1 MARANGTGHIQR
13 TGPAVT
19 AAAEFFA
26 GPGEVRALA
35 RALDWGATPLG
46 WPDTWSPALRI
57 TTRAM
62 LDAPHPVCL
71 WSGPELALVY
81 NDAYRRILAAK
92 HPASLGQPGAVV
104 WAEIWE
110 ALAPQFAQV
119 SAGGP
124 PVYGEDARF
133 VMARLEG
140 GRTEDAWFSY
150 SLSALRDEDGT
161 VVAVLNIS
169 PETTGRVRAE
179 QALEAERERLRGV
192 ILQAPVPMALHDG
205 PEHRYVLVNDAY
217 RRVSGGRD
225 VTGLTLRAA
234 FPEVAGQ
241 GLYEVFDRVYATG
254 ESWSG
259 PETHLR
265 YDRRGLG
272 IEDAWFDLR
281 YDPVRDADG
290 RVTGILNFSVD
301 VTDQVRARREVERL
315 LAAERAARAA
325 AEAAAA
331 RAALM
336 QDLTAALSQ
345 ALTREQV
352 AAVVVERIS
361 TAFGAHLGVLALVT
375 PAGDRLAVAAAE
387 RLRDDTWHAWATFP
401 LDAPVP
407 LAEAA
412 RAGRPVVLPTFDA
425 IAAHAPSIVDLC
437 RDYGT
442 QALCAVP
449 VVGPTGRVIGTF
461 GLSFPAPRP
470 LADEVALLETLAG
483 QAAQALE
490 RARLFEAEHAARAAS
505 EAARAEAE
513 AANRAKSEFLSNM
526 SHELRT
532 PLNAIGGY
540 AELLELGLRGPVT
553 DAQRLDLERLRRA
566 NQHMAGLVEAVLSFA
581 RVEAG
586 RVEYRVEDVR
596 LGPLVADLEALVGPQ
611 LAAAGL
617 AYDHDGCG
625 PETPERPHVARADA
639 EKVRQVL
646 LNLLTNAVKFT
657 APGGRV
663 ALACE
668 HAAAAGVVRVRVS
681 DTGRGIAPDQ
691 HARVFEPFVQVD
703 RQQRHASQQGVGLGL
718 AISRNL
724 ARGMGG
730 DLTVEST
737 PGAGSTFTLTLPAA
751 SSAAA

>member
-1 MARANGTGHIQR
+1 
-13 TGPAVT
+13 
-19 AAAEFFA
+19 
-26 GPGEVRALA
+26 
-35 RALDWGATPLG
+35 
-46 WPDTWSPALRI
+46 
-57 TTRAM
+57 
-62 LDAPHPVCL
+62 
-71 WSGPELALVY
+71 
-81 NDAYRRILAAK
+81 
-92 HPASLGQPGAVV
+92 
-104 WAEIWE
+104 
-110 ALAPQFAQV
+110 
-119 SAGGP
+119 
-124 PVYGEDARF
+124 
-133 VMARLEG
+133 
-140 GRTEDAWFSY
+140 
-150 SLSALRDEDGT
+150 
-161 VVAVLNIS
+161 
-169 PETTGRVRAE
+169 
-179 QALEAERERLRGV
+179 
-192 ILQAPVPMALHDG
+192 
-205 PEHRYVLVNDAY
+205 
-217 RRVSGGRD
+217 
-225 VTGLTLRAA
+225 
-234 FPEVAGQ
+234 
-241 GLYEVFDRVYATG
+241 
-254 ESWSG
+254 
-259 PETHLR
+259 
-265 YDRRGLG
+265 
-272 IEDAWFDLR
+272 
-281 YDPVRDADG
+281 
-290 RVTGILNFSVD
+290 
-301 VTDQVRARREVERL
+301 
-315 LAAERAARAA
+315 
-325 AEAAAA
+325 
-331 RAALM
+331 
-336 QDLTAALSQ
+336 
-345 ALTREQV
+345 
-352 AAVVVERIS
+352 
-361 TAFGAHLGVLALVT
+361 
-375 PAGDRLAVAAAE
+375 
-387 RLRDDTWHAWATFP
+387 
-401 LDAPVP
+401 
-407 LAEAA
+407 
-412 RAGRPVVLPTFDA
+412 VLPTFDA

-449 VVGPTGRVIGTF
+449 VVGPTGRVLGTL

-470 LADEVALLETLAG
+470 LVDEVALLETLAG

-513 AANRAKSEFLSNM
+513 AANRAKSEFLSTM

-566 NQHMAGLVEAVLSFA
+566 NQHMSGLVEAVLSFA

-668 HAAAAGVVRVRVS
+668 HDAAAGVVRVRVS

-737 PGAGSTFTLTLPAA
+737 PGVGSTFTLTLPLPAA
-751 SSAAA
+751 SSTAA

>member
-92 HPASLGQPGAVV
+92 HPASLGQPGSAV

-110 ALAPQFAQV
+110 GLAPQFAQV

-140 GRTEDAWFSY
+140 GGTEDAWFSY

-205 PEHRYVLVNDAY
+205 PDRRYVLVNDAY
-217 RRVSGGRD
+217 KRVSGERD
-225 VTGLTLRAA
+225 VTGLTLREA

-254 ESWSG
+254 EGWAGS
-259 PETHLR
+259 ETHLR

-290 RVTGILNFSVD
+290 QVTGILNFSVD

-412 RAGRPVVLPTFDA
+412 RAWRAVVLPTFDA
-425 IAAHAPSIVDLC
+425 IVAHAPSIADLC

-442 QALCAVP
+442 EALCAVP
-449 VVGPTGRVIGTF
+449 VVDPTGRVIGTF

-566 NQHMAGLVEAVLSFA
+566 NQHMSGLVEAVLSFA

-657 APGGRV
+657 DPGGRV

-668 HAAAAGVVRVRVS
+668 HDAAAGVVRVRVS

-737 PGAGSTFTLTLPAA
+737 PGVGSTFTLTLPAA
-751 SSAAA
+751 T